1 MNARRATVT
10 LSLLAALHLHVTAQ
24 DLSQF
29 KVNKGIR
36 LSGSLGLNTVSHH
49 GKSLN
54 WFAAG
59 TLNLDI
65 FGYSAPFSFTR
76 SNANTSFS
84 QPFNRFSISPQFKWV
99 RLYLGYHALT
109 FSSYTLAG
117 HTILGAGI
125 EVTPGKWKIVAI
137 HGQLRKAVQFTLID
151 SLQHIQASFRRMGSA
166 LKVSYEDSGGLL
178 AVNIFAG
185 QDDAT
190 SLNLTPVTSQ
200 LAPQQNVAIGLGFR
214 KKILNRIFVDG
225 EYATSALTA
234 DTRAMTT
241 SQDVPA
247 MPGIGLVSKLMPVNA
262 TSRYFDAVN
271 AGAGYNGNKYS
282 IRVRFEQIAPGYRTL
297 GSYMFN
303 SDMRSITIAP
313 MVRVARNR
321 IVLNLNAGFQQNNL
335 DHSQLATSSRM
346 VGAVNATVILA
357 ERWNAVLH
365 YSNFTSYT
373 TSRPRPDP
381 LRLQSDSLTIYQV
394 NRSASCSF
402 SRAATTGK
410 SSVMLNVAYQQAMDN
425 TMREGGKSADVVT
438 INASYSTTSPGAGL
452 TWAVSGNYYTTASGG
467 VETASWGPSL
477 NVSKTWLDKTLR
489 CSWIGSYNQVSGT
502 APSRPV
508 LTNRVSMSYTPPPG
522 DGKAHRPHQFTAG
535 FNLLK
540 KLQGH
545 SEQAMASVTMSYQ
558 YQF

>member
-29 KVNKGIR
+29 KVSKGIR

-54 WFAAG
+54 WFATG
-59 TLNLDI
+59 NLNLDV

-84 QPFNRFSISPQFKWV
+84 QPFNRFSMAPQFKWV
-99 RLYLGYHALT
+99 KLYLGYHALT
-109 FSSYTLAG
+109 LSSYTLAG

-125 EVTPGKWKIVAI
+125 EISPGKWKFVAI
-137 HGQLRKAVQFTLID
+137 HGQLRKVVQFDLTD

-166 LKVSYEDSGGLL
+166 LKVSYENRGDLL
-178 AVNIFAG
+178 AMNIFAG
-185 QDDAT
+185 QDDAN
-190 SLNLTPVTSQ
+190 SLNLIPVTSQ

-214 KKILNRIFVDG
+214 KKIFKRIFVDG

-247 MPGIGLVSKLMPVNA
+247 MPGIGVVSRLMPVNA

-297 GSYMFN
+297 GTYMFN
-303 SDMRSITIAP
+303 SDIRSITIAP
-313 MVRVARNR
+313 MVRAARNR
-321 IVLNLNAGFQQNNL
+321 IVLNLNAGFQENNL
-335 DHSQLATSSRM
+335 DHSRLTTSSRM
-346 VGAVNATVILA
+346 VGAVNATIIPV
-357 ERWNAVLH
+357 ERWNVVLH

-410 SSVMLNVAYQQAMDN
+410 SSVMLNVAYQQAMN
-425 TMREGGKSADVVT
+425 HMMREGGKSTDVVT
-438 INASYSTTSPGAGL
+438 VNATYSASNAGAGL
-452 TWAVSGNYYTTASGG
+452 TWAVSGNYYITAAAG
-467 VETASWGPSL
+467 VETTSWGPTL
-477 NVSKTWLDKTLR
+477 NVNKTWLNKTIR
-489 CSWIGSYNQVSGT
+489 CTWIGSYNQLSGPT
-502 APSRPV
+502 PSQPV
-508 LTNRVSMSYTPPPG
+508 LTNRATLSYTPPPG
-522 DGKAHRPHQFTAG
+522 GGKAYGPHQFTAG

-540 KLQGH
+540 KLKGQ
-545 SEQAMASVTMSYQ
+545 SEQAMASVTISYQ